1 MRNEVSCT
9 TFPSPSWSFCGSAV
23 RLALRAQGGFVP
35 DSWGLGEGSG
45 LGLAADLAWCAQAP
59 PVLRG
64 GRYLGRARSSRQEGP
79 EGPHCRGPEPVVSG
93 RATGALGLG
102 GCPHSPFAD
111 RVCCLPARPGRQA
124 GLDFAL
130 RPPGRLLGAPSA
142 PSGVRCVGG
151 LRGGSQSV
159 SPLRARGPSAPW
171 W

>member
-102 GCPHSPFAD
+102 RRASAWEAVLTAPLLT
-111 RVCCLPARPGRQA
+111 VCAACLPGLGDRPAWILLSAHLAACSGHP
-124 GLDFAL
+124 L
-130 RPPGRLLGAPSA
+130 PLLGCGAWVA
-142 PSGVRCVGG
+142 CGAAA
-151 LRGGSQSV
+151 SQ
-159 SPLRARGPSAPW
+159 
-171 W
+171 